1 MLSES
6 DRAFFR
12 PKWRRVVTT
21 LFCAGW
27 TVVEWVANEPIWA
40 MISAGITV
48 YCLWN
53 FFYKFEEKTDE
64 DNTTAS

>member
-27 TVVEWVANEPIWA
+27 AIVEWTADEPIWA